1 MAEVKSEWFT
11 LDSSEVDG
19 LEEIMNEYEL
29 EGIKTINDVLHGEG
43 AKVIQDKIRALI
55 PSSGRKWRRKK
66 ASAKSAQPFKQTD
79 GVLSVKTGTET
90 RYNYLYFPNDG
101 SNTKRHKGDK
111 RFFEEGNEAATDDIV
126 SICLGRL
133 EQNL

>member
-1 MAEVKSEWFT
+1 MAEVFK
-11 LDSSEVDG
+11 LDATEVDS
-19 LEEIMNEYEL
+19 LEKIMDEYEI
-29 EGIKTINDVLHGEG
+29 EGIKIINDVLHDEG
-43 AKVIQDKIRALI
+43 AKVIQNKIRALI
-55 PSSGRKWRRKK
+55 PSSGRQWRKK
-66 ASAKSAQPFKQTD
+66 RTPAKTAQPFKQTN
-79 GVLSVKTGTET
+79 GELSVTTGTET